1 MMAFYYMEYQ
11 FLEVAILHFL
21 AVISPGPDFAL
32 ISRQTLLYGRK
43 TSIYT
48 SIGIAVGI
56 LFHIAYCIIGM
67 EFISASSIFQKVL
80 TIFCTVYLCYLGL
93 TSILYSSSHVF
104 NNHNDENY
112 RKLKTTNLHAFKTGL
127 ITNILNVK
135 ATLFFLSI
143 YAYIGPNIN
152 LNIKIIYGLWMC
164 IITGLWFVFL
174 STFFTNKFFI
184 SLRNR
189 YFKIINTMMGCVL
202 IYIAIKIYLNSL
214 K

>member
-1 MMAFYYMEYQ
+1 MEYQ

-48 SIGIAVGI
+48 SIGIGVGI
-56 LFHIAYCIIGM
+56 LFHITYCIVGI
-67 EFISASSIFQKVL
+67 EFISTSSILQKAL
-80 TIFCTVYLCYLGL
+80 TIFCSLYLCYLGMI
-93 TSILYSSSHVF
+93 SILYSSSYIF
-104 NNHNDENY
+104 NNQNDENHK
-112 RKLKTTNLHAFKTGL
+112 KLQITNLQAFKTGL
-127 ITNILNVK
+127 ITNILNIK

-143 YAYIGPNIN
+143 YAYLGTDAT
-152 LNIKIIYGLWMC
+152 LSIKVFYGLWMC
-164 IITGLWFVFL
+164 IITSLWFVSL
-174 STFFTNKFFI
+174 SMFFTNNFFI
-184 SLRNR
+184 VLRNK
-189 YFKIINTMMGCVL
+189 YFRIINTMMGSLL

>member
-1 MMAFYYMEYQ
+1 MEYQ

-56 LFHIAYCIIGM
+56 LFHIVYCIIGM
-67 EFISASSIFQKVL
+67 EFISTSFIFQKVL
-80 TIFCTVYLCYLGL
+80 TIFCSMYLFYLGL
-93 TSILYSSSHVF
+93 TSILYSSSHGF
-104 NNHNDENY
+104 NKHTDEQH
-112 RKLKTTNLHAFKTGL
+112 RKLKTTNLNAFKTGL

-143 YAYIGPNIN
+143 YAYIGSDVN
-152 LNIKIIYGLWMC
+152 LNIKIMYGIWMC

-174 STFFTNKFFI
+174 SMFFTNKFFV